1 MRVKINQKYRRIT
14 LSLSL
19 IAVLAMPF
27 AGCATTVTGFHGG
40 IRVEAQEGIVDF
52 AGEVALFPMPSVPNR
67 GRLLTLRSNQSTGT
81 ESSFMGTTNVAGI
94 SDYPNAITDAQ
105 WSVGVGPSTAPP
117 CLANAF
123 VEDVP
128 LQGGD
133 FVYFC
138 FV

>member
-1 MRVKINQKYRRIT
+1 MRVKINQKYRRIA
-14 LSLSL
+14 LSLSI
-19 IAVLAMPF
+19 IAVLAVPL
-27 AGCATTVTGFHGG
+27 AGCATTITGFQGG
-40 IRVEAQEGIVDF
+40 IRVEAQEGIVSS
-52 AGEVALFPMPSVPNR
+52 GGVALFPMPSVPNR
-67 GRLLTLRSNQSTGT
+67 GRLIIRRSNQSTGT
-81 ESSFMGTTNVAGI
+81 DSVFMGVTNAAGI

-133 FVYFC
+133 FVYFRY
-138 FV
+138 V